1 MKKVAIALLIAVIVP
16 CCIFASRG
24 MFDFTVGVAASSDYR
39 ISEVEVVSRD
49 SFSIDRISFG
59 ADVEMKLAFL
69 ALDGKVMYQPEDK
82 TIGGIASANLALDL
96 FFVRIKAGLGYEY
109 QYDFRDGDIYFGNVN
124 GACDSFKDF
133 KNACFDLNAGVD
145 FLIGSLTVGAYATLP
160 SETSIAKGNW
170 GDLFQCVKDGW
181 KNAKLG
187 MTVGIALF

>member
-24 MFDFTVGVAASSDYR
+24 MFDFTVGVAASSDYKVTEAR
-39 ISEVEVVSRD
+39 EIVD
-49 SFSIDRISFG
+49 KFSIDKISFG

-69 ALDGKVMYQPEDK
+69 ALDGKVMYQPENK
-82 TIGGIASANLALDL
+82 TIGGITSANLALDL

-109 QYDFRDGDIYFGNVN
+109 QYNFDGGDLVFGNVN
-124 GACDSFKDF
+124 GYATEIKDF